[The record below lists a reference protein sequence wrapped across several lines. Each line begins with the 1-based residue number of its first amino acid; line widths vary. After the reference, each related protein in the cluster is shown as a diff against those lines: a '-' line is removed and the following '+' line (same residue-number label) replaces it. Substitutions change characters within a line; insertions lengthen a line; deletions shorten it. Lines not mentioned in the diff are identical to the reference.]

1 MIYTSY
7 YSNYKKYSVFYRI
20 SISRNTP
27 NDAADISL
35 KFLAPDSSL
44 LCGYKNGNIGEEEY
58 ARRYLSSLEE
68 LHDNGTL
75 DKFAHYLINHS
86 MDVVLMEDEIR
97 YSCIDYVG
105 DEYEQIDTSVLANA
119 YENGVFDL
127 IQKDEKYNLNHIFK
141 TQFGAFRRIA
151 DHKLKQIN
159 AFINSDVAKDFRE
172 YWQLKSIVINPIDI
186 YIYSNGR
193 VFSFDEWLMSPTKRR
208 TGNYDFE
215 HLFNILS

>member
-7 YSNYKKYSVFYRI
+7 YSNYKKYSGFYRI
-20 SISRNTP
+20 SISRKTP

-86 MDVVLMEDEIR
+86 MDVVLLCYERPDKFCHRHLLADYLNKQYGLEIK
-97 YSCIDYVG
+97 
-105 DEYEQIDTSVLANA
+105 EL
-119 YENGVFDL
+119 
-127 IQKDEKYNLNHIFK
+127 
-141 TQFGAFRRIA
+141 
-151 DHKLKQIN
+151 
-159 AFINSDVAKDFRE
+159 
-172 YWQLKSIVINPIDI
+172 
-186 YIYSNGR
+186 
-193 VFSFDEWLMSPTKRR
+193 
-208 TGNYDFE
+208 
-215 HLFNILS
+215 